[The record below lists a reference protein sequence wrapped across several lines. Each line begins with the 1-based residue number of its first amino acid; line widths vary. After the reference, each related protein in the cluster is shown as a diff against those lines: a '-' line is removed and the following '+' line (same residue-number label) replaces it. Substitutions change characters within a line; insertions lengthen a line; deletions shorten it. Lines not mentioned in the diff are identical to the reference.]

1 MEIWALPCVEGGSL
15 PFFVMSK
22 VLYIQKAFSY
32 GFLDILISSHLNAK
46 SNKSYL
52 RMSKNSYCLPL
63 KDVALLNTSR
73 KIMQIAFMD
82 FEDLQK
88 LSFKL

>member
-1 MEIWALPCVEGGSL
+1 
-15 PFFVMSK
+15 MSK

-32 GFLDILISSHLNAK
+32 GFLDSILISSHLNAK
-46 SNKSYL
+46 SNKSYP
-52 RMSKNSYCLPL
+52 RMSKNGYCLPV

-73 KIMQIAFMD
+73 KILQVDFMD

-88 LSFKL
+88 LSLKL